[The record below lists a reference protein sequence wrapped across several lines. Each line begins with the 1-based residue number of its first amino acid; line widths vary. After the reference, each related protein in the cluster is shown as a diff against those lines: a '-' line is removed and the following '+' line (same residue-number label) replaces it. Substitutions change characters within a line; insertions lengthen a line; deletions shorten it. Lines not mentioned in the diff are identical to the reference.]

1 MKWIM
6 AVLMVIGVGLN
17 QGLAYD
23 TFLIPEGEHTEAVI
37 FKNDL
42 PNTTLIQNSY
52 FSVLVPKG
60 WSVFVSQA
68 DEQYKISVSA
78 SPSQKLKKDVPY
90 ISLHVKRTPSTKSL
104 RQREAELT
112 KQQQRGEKI
121 YYATWRSHRW
131 LVYEHP
137 RQVGKEGAKGWTA
150 WTIANGQHILLVAA
164 VPNSLLSSV
173 ESQLKGIMQSAA
185 FPPGTAAAR

>member
-1 MKWIM
+1 MKSLM
-6 AVLMVIGVGLN
+6 AVLLVIGVPLN

-23 TFLIPEGEHTEAVI
+23 TFLIPEGEHAEAVI
-37 FKNDL
+37 FKNSL
-42 PNTTLIQNSY
+42 PETTLVQNSY

-68 DEQYKISVSA
+68 DQQYKISVSA
-78 SPSQKLKKDVPY
+78 SPSHKLKKDVPY
-90 ISLHVKRTPSTKSL
+90 ISLHVKRVPSTKSL

-112 KQQQRGEKI
+112 RQQQQSEKV
-121 YYATWRSHRW
+121 YYATWRGQRW

-137 RQVGKEGAKGWTA
+137 RKVGEEDAKAWTA

-164 VPNSLLSSV
+164 VSNSLLSSV

-185 FPPGTAAAR
+185 FPPRTAVDR